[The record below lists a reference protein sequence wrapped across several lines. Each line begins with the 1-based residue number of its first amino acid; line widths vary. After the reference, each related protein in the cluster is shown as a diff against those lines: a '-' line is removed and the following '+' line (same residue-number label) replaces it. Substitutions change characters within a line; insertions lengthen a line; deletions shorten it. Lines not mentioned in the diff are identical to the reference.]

1 MIDQTFVNW
10 VLSGA
15 GALMGMILTVI
26 WQSVKDL
33 QKTDTSLAEKVGSIE
48 VLVAGQYI
56 KREDFEKVA
65 AELFRKCD
73 KILDKL
79 DTKLDKPK

>member
-1 MIDQTFVNW
+1 MLDQAFINW
-10 VLSGA
+10 VLSGF
-15 GALMGMILTVI
+15 GALMGMVLTVI
-26 WQSVKDL
+26 WQSVKEL
-33 QKTDTSLAEKVGSIE
+33 QKTDKSLAEKVGSIE

-65 AELFRKCD
+65 SELFRKCD

-79 DTKLDKPK
+79 DSKQDKLK